1 MKEIRGHA
9 VLLDWEDESFALIQ
23 VLPGGKALF
32 DGSFPF
38 TVMVVGS
45 KTTNLMHSTALTD
58 IGVHWVKVL
67 GFVNYTNPIG
77 GQAQAVKVKP
87 LRNIP
92 HSERGQKLE

>member
-1 MKEIRGHA
+1 MVEYGMKEIRGHA

-58 IGVHWVKVL
+58 IGGPGQGS
-67 GFVNYTNPIG
+67 GFVNYTNPLAG
-77 GQAQAVKVKP
+77 
-87 LRNIP
+87 R
-92 HSERGQKLE
+92 RRR